1 MPSLSLPGR
10 GPQFTKKFANRQ
22 QRLLGGSVTVCCDKK
37 TLKNK
42 LIDLLLNEKM
52 RKNQAIIG
60 LERMGPKGASKRIV
74 EYINFNF
81 LSQ

>member
-1 MPSLSLPGR
+1 M
-10 GPQFTKKFANRQ
+10 K
-22 QRLLGGSVTVCCDKK
+22 
-37 TLKNK
+37 K
-42 LIDLLLNEKM
+42 LIYLLLDEEM
-52 RKNQAIIG
+52 RKKQAIVG